1 MGLKE
6 VQKELKDQLDEALKA
21 DGVDD
26 VSQQTIEKTE
36 ESPIEV
42 KEEIVKE
49 EKESEEKPAEEAK
62 EEKPTKTAKEYAE
75 ERRAAKAAKIEAENA
90 RLNAALADERA
101 KAVRPVSDEPNKAD
115 DPQAWT
121 EWKLHQT
128 EAKLAKV
135 VDVTEK
141 QERERAVQNL
151 RNAALD
157 EVQGY
162 EAEVRAAYP
171 DYDQA
176 KSYYANMLAA
186 SMQNLNPD
194 ISNAELVQQVNDRML
209 GRASEL
215 LNKGHEN
222 PIAAMREEA
231 LKWGFKPA
239 EAQSVEEK
247 VLKPD
252 LAKVAANRARNA
264 GTAGAN
270 GKGGQG
276 EMTPQFAATITNQ
289 EWSRMTPTQKK
300 AIMDQLPR

>member
-6 VQKELKDQLDEALKA
+6 VQKELKDQLDEAVKA
-21 DGVDD
+21 EQPVEED
-26 VSQQTIEKTE
+26 VSQETIEKVE
-36 ESPIEV
+36 EKPVEEPV
-42 KEEIVKE
+42 KEETTDKSDDKPI
-49 EKESEEKPAEEAK
+49 EEKPV
-62 EEKPTKTAKEYAE
+62 KTPREYAE

-101 KAVRPVSDEPNKAD
+101 KAVRPVSDEPSRVD
-115 DPQAWT
+115 DPQAWL
-121 EWKLHQT
+121 EWELKQT
-128 EAKLAKV
+128 KTTLAKV
-135 VDVTEK
+135 VETNEK

-162 EAEVRAAYP
+162 EAEVRAAHP

-186 SMQNLNPD
+186 SMKNLNPD
-194 ISNAELVQQVNDRML
+194 ISNAELVQRVNDRML

-215 LNKGHEN
+215 LNKGHDN

-231 LKWGFKPA
+231 MKWGFKPA
-239 EAQSVEEK
+239 EAQPVEEK

-276 EMTPQFAATITNQ
+276 EMTPQFASTIPVK
-289 EWSRMTPTQKK
+289 EWARLTPSQKK